1 MKQQWKMIKISSFEK
16 ILERMRS
23 DTLEIFE
30 KLYSSNNIKTYEF
43 KSLKFLS
50 AIAEINFENDSMLI
64 VNKVEFQK
72 VNKILQTNV
81 KSNFNEIRDIEIC

>member
-43 KSLKFLS
+43 KSLKFPS
-50 AIAEINFENDSMLI
+50 AIAEINFENDSILI
-64 VNKVEFQK
+64 INKVEFQK

>member
-43 KSLKFLS
+43 KSLKFPS

-64 VNKVEFQK
+64 INKVEFQK

>member
-64 VNKVEFQK
+64 INKVEFQK

>member
-1 MKQQWKMIKISSFEK
+1 MKQQWKMIKISSFDK

-23 DTLEIFE
+23 NTLEIFE
-30 KLYSSNNIKTYEF
+30 KLYSSNNITTYTF
-43 KSLKFLS
+43 KSLKFPS
-50 AIAEINFENDSMLI
+50 ATAEINFENDSMLI

>member
-43 KSLKFLS
+43 KSLKFPS